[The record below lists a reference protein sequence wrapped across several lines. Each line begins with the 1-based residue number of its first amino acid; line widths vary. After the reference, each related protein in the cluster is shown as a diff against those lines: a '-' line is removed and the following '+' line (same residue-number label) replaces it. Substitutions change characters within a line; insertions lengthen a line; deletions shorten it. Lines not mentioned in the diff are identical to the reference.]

1 MFPSLKYVA
10 QQTFGCQASAAQVE
24 RDFSHCGLFSTGNRS
39 RVEEYWLEMVMF
51 LKGNYKYIPDYKD
64 IPNIDSKDIRKCL
77 PAKFSG
83 KNDDLLKAE
92 MALDP
97 LSNTTPP
104 QEDDIGVGD
113 DG

>member
-1 MFPSLKYVA
+1 
-10 QQTFGCQASAAQVE
+10 
-24 RDFSHCGLFSTGNRS
+24 
-39 RVEEYWLEMVMF
+39 MF
-51 LKGNYKYIPDYKD
+51 LNANFSCIPDYDD
-64 IPNIDSKDIRKCL
+64 IPNIASKDIRKCL

-92 MALDP
+92 M
-97 LSNTTPP
+97 SNTTPP

>member
-1 MFPSLKYVA
+1 
-10 QQTFGCQASAAQVE
+10 
-24 RDFSHCGLFSTGNRS
+24 
-39 RVEEYWLEMVMF
+39 MF

-83 KNDDLLKAE
+83 NNDDLLKAE

-104 QEDDIGVGD
+104 QEDIGVGD

>member
-1 MFPSLKYVA
+1 
-10 QQTFGCQASAAQVE
+10 
-24 RDFSHCGLFSTGNRS
+24 
-39 RVEEYWLEMVMF
+39 MF

-77 PAKFSG
+77 PAKLSG

>member
-1 MFPSLKYVA
+1 
-10 QQTFGCQASAAQVE
+10 
-24 RDFSHCGLFSTGNRS
+24 
-39 RVEEYWLEMVMF
+39 MF
-51 LKGNYKYIPDYKD
+51 LNANFSCISDYDD
-64 IPNIDSKDIRKCL
+64 IPNIASKDIRKCL

>member
-1 MFPSLKYVA
+1 
-10 QQTFGCQASAAQVE
+10 
-24 RDFSHCGLFSTGNRS
+24 
-39 RVEEYWLEMVMF
+39 MF

-77 PAKFSG
+77 SAKFSG

>member
-1 MFPSLKYVA
+1 
-10 QQTFGCQASAAQVE
+10 
-24 RDFSHCGLFSTGNRS
+24 
-39 RVEEYWLEMVMF
+39 MF

-77 PAKFSG
+77 PAKFSV